1 MMRKI
6 LFLFAALV
14 FANVLPAQNDSRLH
28 VRKLEL
34 VPNDTEAS
42 RAGKKDKNGE
52 KCALVKIQT
61 PNMDEAE
68 RNRLVIEADRGTF
81 VYPEPAVGELKVFLT
96 EGVKILVVRHPD
108 YGVLN
113 YDVKERVE
121 GNKVYKMVIEADK
134 PSSAPAGRL
143 SISSN
148 WVAVKMQPSDAVVEI
163 DGKFCANGKAM
174 LSTGEPHS
182 LVATR
187 RYYHPFEATIRASSE
202 EKMEYVFEMSPAF
215 GWLNIT
221 SKPENGATVLIDN
234 RRVGVTPYRSDTL
247 ASGEYEVTLLK
258 DMYESVTKT
267 VSVRDNN
274 VGSIDI
280 PMKAAFAEIK
290 IATDGESS
298 IYIDGV
304 ERGKGIWTGRLGEGE
319 HIVEARKASHRSSM
333 KRIDVTAGRNESIT
347 VAAPTP
353 IYGALNINTSP
364 DEAAVYLDGTRI
376 GETPIIKTDVLVG
389 ERSLRFEKAGCAPLT
404 KTVTVSENQMLDVSE
419 KLVSGK
425 EVSISTDGKG
435 DKIYVDGVYI
445 GSSPASPTL
454 GFGRHEVKAVRD
466 GKESKQ
472 TITVS
477 PNGGATSVQLTFSVG
492 AGNGVFSVS
501 TGKKVHFSKGNLQYQ
516 ASTDTW
522 RFAENQ
528 WDCMGK
534 DNSNISPSYSGWI
547 DLFGWGTGDS
557 PTKSSTNSSDYGSFS
572 DWGNNKISNG
582 GGRTWRTL
590 TRDEW
595 AYVFD
600 ARNTTSGIRYAKAQV
615 NGVNGVILL
624 PDDWSSETYNLKNTN
639 TSGASFSGNQISA
652 TDWISKL
659 EANGAVFLPA
669 AGWRYGTNV
678 YFVGSYGYY
687 WSATYYFS
695 GGAYYVY
702 FYDSGLDAEGW
713 GYRLR
718 SECAP
723 RLSCRELIPC
733 VWQGGG
739 RGQLVVGGV

>member
-1 MMRKI
+1 MRKI

-182 LVATR
+182 LVATH

-202 EKMEYVFEMSPAF
+202 EKMEYSFEMSPAF

-298 IYIDGV
+298 IYVDGA
-304 ERGKGIWTGRLGEGE
+304 ERGKGVWTGRLGEGE

-376 GETPIIKTDVLVG
+376 GETPIIKTDVLIG

-419 KLVSGK
+419 KLVTGK

-445 GSSPASPTL
+445 GASPASPTL

-466 GKESKQ
+466 GKESRQ

-477 PNGGATSVQLTFSVG
+477 PNGGATSVRLTFWGNRTFTVKGVSFEMVAVKGGTFTMGCTSEQGGDCDNDETSHRVTLSDYHIGKFAVTQRLWEAVMGSNPSYFNGDDLPVENVSWNDAQEFIRKLNRETG
-492 AGNGVFSVS
+492 ANFRLPTEAEWEFAARGGNN
-501 TGKKVHFSKGNLQYQ
+501 SKG
-516 ASTDTW
+516 
-522 RFAENQ
+522 
-528 WDCMGK
+528 CK
-534 DNSNISPSYSGWI
+534 YSG
-547 DLFGWGTGDS
+547 GDNINNVAWYDG
-557 PTKSSTNSSDYGSFS
+557 NS
-572 DWGNNKISNG
+572 G
-582 GGRTWRTL
+582 GKTHAVGRKTPNEL
-590 TRDEW
+590 
-595 AYVFD
+595 
-600 ARNTTSGIRYAKAQV
+600 GIY
-615 NGVNGVILL
+615 
-624 PDDWSSETYNLKNTN
+624 DM
-639 TSGASFSGNQISA
+639 SGNVWEWCQ
-652 TDWISKL
+652 DW
-659 EANGAVFLPA
+659 
-669 AGWRYGTNV
+669 Y
-678 YFVGSYGYY
+678 GSYGGGSQTAPSGPSSGSFRVLRGGSWINGARYCRVSSRNYY
-687 WSATYYFS
+687 GPGSRGNNHGF
-695 GGAYYVY
+695 
-702 FYDSGLDAEGW
+702 
-713 GYRLR
+713 RL
-718 SECAP
+718 A
-723 RLSCRELIPC
+723 
-733 VWQGGG
+733 
-739 RGQLVVGGV
+739 LVP

>member
-1 MMRKI
+1 MMRKF

-202 EKMEYVFEMSPAF
+202 EKKEYSFEMSPAF

-298 IYIDGV
+298 IYIDGA
-304 ERGKGIWTGRLGEGE
+304 ERGKGVWTGRLGEGE

-333 KRIDVTAGRNESIT
+333 KRVDVTAGRNESIT

-404 KTVTVSENQMLDVSE
+404 KTVAVSENQMLDVSE
-419 KLVSGK
+419 KLVTGK

-454 GFGRHEVKAVRD
+454 SFGRHEVKAVRD
-466 GKESKQ
+466 GKESRQ

-477 PNGGATSVQLTFSVG
+477 PNGGATSVRLTFWGNRTFTVKGVSFEMVAVNGGTFTMGCTSEQGGDCDNDETSHRVTLSDYHIGKFAVTQRLWKAVMGSNPSYFKGDDLPVENVSWNDAQEFIRKLNRETG
-492 AGNGVFSVS
+492 ANFRLPTEAEWEFAARGGNN
-501 TGKKVHFSKGNLQYQ
+501 SKGY
-516 ASTDTW
+516 
-522 RFAENQ
+522 
-528 WDCMGK
+528 K
-534 DNSNISPSYSGWI
+534 YSG
-547 DLFGWGTGDS
+547 GDDINNVAWYDG
-557 PTKSSTNSSDYGSFS
+557 NS
-572 DWGNNKISNG
+572 G
-582 GGRTWRTL
+582 GKTHAVGQKTPNEL
-590 TRDEW
+590 
-595 AYVFD
+595 
-600 ARNTTSGIRYAKAQV
+600 GIY
-615 NGVNGVILL
+615 
-624 PDDWSSETYNLKNTN
+624 DM
-639 TSGASFSGNQISA
+639 SGNVWEWCQ
-652 TDWISKL
+652 DW
-659 EANGAVFLPA
+659 
-669 AGWRYGTNV
+669 Y
-678 YFVGSYGYY
+678 GSYGGGSQTDPSGPSSGSRRVLRGGS
-687 WSATYYFS
+687 WNDSARYCRVSSRNDFNPDYGFS
-695 GGAYYVY
+695 NYG
-702 FYDSGLDAEGW
+702 F
-713 GYRLR
+713 RL
-718 SECAP
+718 A
-723 RLSCRELIPC
+723 
-733 VWQGGG
+733 
-739 RGQLVVGGV
+739 LVP